1 MKRLLP
7 FLLPALVIIM
17 SQCAKKNQTDPGM
30 PIEKTQLR
38 ESVLKNPAI
47 LPGEQKDSVRSMS
60 PIPQKFFDAVTE
72 LVKPL
77 QEKLDAVYKDMNP
90 SLYEAYQ
97 KDAGALARL
106 TSDAEKEKALYN
118 MKSNYYAFLKEGWA
132 KAGVD
137 NAAWKEKITGL
148 LPEELRKLIRFDA
161 DFLNFYFD
169 MVRAPG
175 ATTWSLRMRDRDRID
190 YNDNDDPPPPPVPTC
205 TWVEGKT
212 YYPNILGWHNY
223 VQKFASADAEAY
235 GVGAN
240 GVYTH
245 ANTYPLWGRGLASMD
260 LITNTTPD
268 NNACTR
274 VKVRKTTNWSA
285 SLYAFCFYGHATVS
299 TTEYN
304 TGYSAGYI
312 AAVAP
317 VIFYQE
323 RHPSSIIT
331 EQYTLYKGDSKI
343 KFGGNSISTVASEGI
358 FSHGSS
364 KSNLSISSWTITD
377 LCCNK

>member
-7 FLLPALVIIM
+7 FLLLALMITTSHCI
-17 SQCAKKNQTDPGM
+17 KKNQTGPDLPV
-30 PIEKTQLR
+30 EKSQLR
-38 ESVLKNPAI
+38 EPVSKISTALA
-47 LPGEQKDSVRSMS
+47 GAEDSVKSIS

-77 QEKLDAVYKDMNP
+77 QEQLDAVYKDMNP

-97 KDAGALARL
+97 KDASALSKL
-106 TSDAEKEKALYN
+106 SSDAERAKVLYN
-118 MKSNYYAFLKEGWA
+118 MKSRYYPFLKEGWV
-132 KAGVD
+132 KAGIND
-137 NAAWKEKITGL
+137 AAYKEKITGL
-148 LPEELRKLIRFDA
+148 LPDDLRKLIRFDP

-169 MVRAPG
+169 LVRAPN

-190 YNDNDDPPPPPVPTC
+190 YDEDDVPPPPVPTC
-205 TWVEGKT
+205 TWVEGKV
-212 YYPNILGWHNY
+212 YYPNILGWHPY
-223 VQKFASADAEAY
+223 VQKFAATDAEAY

-240 GVYTH
+240 GVFTH

-268 NNACTR
+268 NNACAKVR
-274 VKVRKTTNWSA
+274 VRKTTNWSA

-304 TGYSAGYI
+304 TGYTAGYI

-331 EQYTLYKGDSKI
+331 EQYTLYKGDAKI

>member
-7 FLLPALVIIM
+7 FLLLALMITM
-17 SQCAKKNQTDPGM
+17 SHCVKKNQTDPDLS
-30 PIEKTQLR
+30 IEKSQLR
-38 ESVLKNPAI
+38 ESFSKNPVA
-47 LPGEQKDSVRSMS
+47 LMGEKDSVTSIS

-77 QEKLDAVYKDMNP
+77 QEKLDAVYKEMNP

-97 KDAGALARL
+97 KDAGELSKL
-106 TSDAEKEKALYN
+106 TSDAEKEKMLYN
-118 MKSNYYAFLKEGWA
+118 MKNSYYPFLKEGWV
-132 KAGVD
+132 KAGIND
-137 NAAWKEKITGL
+137 AAYKEKITGL
-148 LPEELRKLIRFDA
+148 LPDDLRKLIRFDT

-169 MVRAPG
+169 LVRAPD

-190 YNDNDDPPPPPVPTC
+190 YDDNDDPVPPAPTC
-205 TWVEGKT
+205 TWVEGKV
-212 YYPNILGWHNY
+212 YYPNIFGWHPY
-223 VQKFASADAEAY
+223 VQKFASTDAEAY
-235 GVGAN
+235 SVGSN

-260 LITNTTPD
+260 LMTNTTPD
-268 NNACTR
+268 NNACTKVR
-274 VKVRKTTNWSA
+274 VRKTTKWSA

-304 TGYSAGYI
+304 TGYTAGYI